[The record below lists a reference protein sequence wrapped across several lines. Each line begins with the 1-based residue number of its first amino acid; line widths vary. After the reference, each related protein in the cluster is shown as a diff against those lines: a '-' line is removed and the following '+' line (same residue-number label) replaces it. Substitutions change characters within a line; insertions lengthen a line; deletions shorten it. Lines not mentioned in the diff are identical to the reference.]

1 LLACVIGAGCS
12 SASRSNGPNG
22 GTGGEEETGGSEGT
36 PTPTGGSKGSTGGSK
51 GSTGGSGGSVG
62 TGGGDAT
69 GGSGPGGSSGGSG
82 GAPPPDAAVTS
93 GDGGGVPPGTH
104 VVYVLH
110 DSMAGGSAN
119 DPSRKSLMDI
129 LNSMH
134 DSHGVVVKMVD
145 SVTPASQMPDA
156 SLIFI
161 GPNASMF
168 EHHPAPDLKTTTVP
182 LIISKDGNTTE
193 IGLGNVVNTAAI
205 YDTIK
210 IIKNDHPLAAGL
222 PLGNVKVN
230 TSANAQRMIRIQNVG
245 PDAIKIA
252 VTLVDNTSYSIV
264 AYEKGATMANGFKA
278 PAKRMGLFWH
288 RPSAATEDGAK
299 LVKAAVDWMLRP

>member
-1 LLACVIGAGCS
+1 M
-12 SASRSNGPNG
+12 G
-22 GTGGEEETGGSEGT
+22 GTGGEEETGGSTGT
-36 PTPTGGSKGSTGGSK
+36 GGATPTGGSKGTGGSTGGSVGTGGK
-51 GSTGGSGGSVG
+51 ESTGGSGGATGGSGGSTGGSGG
-62 TGGGDAT
+62 AT
-69 GGSGPGGSSGGSG
+69 GGSGGDAG
-82 GAPPPDAAVTS
+82 GA
-93 GDGGGVPPGTH
+93 GGGGAGGVSGMH
-104 VVYVLH
+104 VVYLLH
-110 DSMAGGSAN
+110 DSMAGSSIN
-119 DPSRKSLMDI
+119 DPSRKSLLDI

-134 DSHGVVVKMVD
+134 DSHGIVVKMVD

-156 SLIFI
+156 ALIFI

-182 LIISKDGNTTE
+182 LIISKDGTTTE
-193 IGLGNVVNTAAI
+193 IGLGNVVNTPAI

-230 TSANAQRMIRIQNVG
+230 TSANAQRMIRIGNVG

-252 VTLVDNTSYSIV
+252 VSLVDNTSYSIV

-288 RPSAATEDGAK
+288 RPAAATDDGAK